1 MLDLVMW
8 MWMWCDQSIWWLD
21 NLGNFQSW
29 KILKEEIIF
38 GYQSGFREE
47 DDNDPI
53 VHRSDGNEFV

>member
-1 MLDLVMW
+1 MLDLV

-21 NLGNFQSW
+21 NLENFQSW
-29 KILKEEIIF
+29 KNQKEEIIF